1 MATQERSAVFYQLEN
16 GTLVNLN
23 KAYKIKVVETNE
35 WKVLAKYYDDDNE
48 FLYSGEESKCEE
60 VLQKIGKLLNSV
72 SCKDL

>member
-23 KAYKIKVVETNE
+23 KAQKIELVKTNE
-35 WKVLAKYYDDDNE
+35 WHVLAKYDNDAND
-48 FLYSGEESKCEE
+48 FLYSGEKSKCEE

-72 SCKDL
+72 PCKDL